1 MDMIQFHAVKFYGL
15 TSGKVSLYHILDEP
29 VMLAKL
35 NVKDFSL
42 NDALLGQ
49 ADITGSWDK
58 ELGGVRLLA
67 DIREDS
73 LHTTMV
79 NGYVSPKLKGL
90 DLHIQAGGTTL
101 AFLQP
106 FVKSIFTDVRGR
118 AHGNVRLYGPFSGLD
133 LEGDVKANMGMKVN
147 ILNTRFEAQAD
158 SVHITSG
165 QFKFQNV
172 QLTDAEGNHG
182 TAQGTLRHTKLK
194 NLAYQFAFN
203 TNNMLVYNTSR
214 ETPDF
219 PFYGR
224 IYTTGDVS
232 IRGGDNALNVD
243 GNMRADRNTAFAYVL
258 GTAAEATNNQF
269 ITFVDRTPKRKQEII
284 QTEVYHYLNRPEE
297 EEDDDTP
304 LDVHINLQIE
314 PTPEAN
320 MKIIMDPAAG
330 DYISATEQET
340 CVSTFSIKAIS
351 RFSETTI

>member
-194 NLAYQFAFN
+194 
-203 TNNMLVYNTSR
+203 T
-214 ETPDF
+214 
-219 PFYGR
+219 
-224 IYTTGDVS
+224 
-232 IRGGDNALNVD
+232 
-243 GNMRADRNTAFAYVL
+243 
-258 GTAAEATNNQF
+258 
-269 ITFVDRTPKRKQEII
+269 
-284 QTEVYHYLNRPEE
+284 
-297 EEDDDTP
+297 
-304 LDVHINLQIE
+304 
-314 PTPEAN
+314 
-320 MKIIMDPAAG
+320 
-330 DYISATEQET
+330 
-340 CVSTFSIKAIS
+340 
-351 RFSETTI
+351 

>member
-1 MDMIQFHAVKFYGL
+1 
-15 TSGKVSLYHILDEP
+15 
-29 VMLAKL
+29 
-35 NVKDFSL
+35 
-42 NDALLGQ
+42 
-49 ADITGSWDK
+49 
-58 ELGGVRLLA
+58 
-67 DIREDS
+67 
-73 LHTTMV
+73 
-79 NGYVSPKLKGL
+79 
-90 DLHIQAGGTTL
+90 
-101 AFLQP
+101 
-106 FVKSIFTDVRGR
+106 
-118 AHGNVRLYGPFSGLD
+118 
-133 LEGDVKANMGMKVN
+133 
-147 ILNTRFEAQAD
+147 
-158 SVHITSG
+158 
-165 QFKFQNV
+165 
-172 QLTDAEGNHG
+172 
-182 TAQGTLRHTKLK
+182 
-194 NLAYQFAFN
+194 
-203 TNNMLVYNTSR
+203 MLVYNTSR

-330 DYISATEQET
+330 DYISATGTGNLRINFFNKGDFQ
-340 CVSTFSIKAIS
+340 I
-351 RFSETTI
+351 SETTI